1 MHHYWVFTI
10 CSAMAMQGELQRR
23 QGGRGRCMVD
33 GINMCGYETHKQM
46 IGRLRRIEQRNPSIA
61 QVRS

>member
-1 MHHYWVFTI
+1 
-10 CSAMAMQGELQRR
+10 MAMQGELQRR